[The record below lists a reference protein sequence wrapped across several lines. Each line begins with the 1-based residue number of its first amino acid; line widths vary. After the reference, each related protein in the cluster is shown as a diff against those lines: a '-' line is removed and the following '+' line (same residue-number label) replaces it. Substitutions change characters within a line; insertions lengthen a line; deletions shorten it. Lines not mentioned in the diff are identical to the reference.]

1 MNKSK
6 LLVTAIF
13 LCTSVYLSGCSQK
26 ERITSTTSE
35 TTTIVNSVKESSSNT
50 ETDIIEINIPIK
62 MIGDLTQEDL
72 NKKCEEKGYKS
83 ITINGDGTVTY
94 LLTRQQHEKMM
105 KDMKEELDAYLV
117 GIVGTE
123 DYLNCTNVTF
133 NDNYT
138 DFEITTK
145 STELDLAES
154 LSIKSYYRTGEDYN
168 YYNNTPVGNVHV
180 KFINADS
187 RSALFFIMSGVFI
200 SPMSYFYLLTVM

>member
-1 MNKSK
+1 MKKTK
-6 LLVTAIF
+6 LLIAAIF
-13 LCTSVYLSGCSQK
+13 LCTSVFSSGCRPK
-26 ERITSTTSE
+26 ERIASTTSE
-35 TTTIVNSVKESSSNT
+35 TTTIVNSAEESTTNT
-50 ETDIIEINIPIK
+50 EIDIIEINIPVK

-72 NKKCEEKGYKS
+72 NEICREKAYKS

-123 DYLNCTNVTF
+123 DYPNCTKVTF

-138 DFEITTK
+138 DFEIVTK
-145 STELDLAES
+145 SNELELAES

-168 YYNNTPVGNVHV
+168 YYNKTPIDNVHV
-180 KFINADS
+180 KFINADTGKVVS
-187 RSALFFIMSGVFI
+187 DTNSKDMVE
-200 SPMSYFYLLTVM
+200 